1 MQNIAFPIETLLGSA
16 EGVDHT
22 APVDVVS
29 TAPLSILTALQPLV
43 PPEADAAAGEHDDD
57 AGEHEDD
64 ADAKKR
70 SKGGERGARW
80 SAAERGLLAKSIIAG
95 SQPARLK

>member
-1 MQNIAFPIETLLGSA
+1 
-16 EGVDHT
+16 
-22 APVDVVS
+22 
-29 TAPLSILTALQPLV
+29 V
-43 PPEADAAAGEHDDD
+43 PPEADAAAGEHDV
-57 AGEHEDD
+57 D

-80 SAAERGLLAKSIIAG
+80 SAAARGLLAKSIIAG